1 MIMASLTE
9 NTRSTIPAGIAL
21 TIRNTETIIANIKGR
36 LQKEEDMDNQKT
48 VLFLACFGTSILRA
62 KEVSY
67 DQIQADLAKVSGL
80 PVWQIYTDDDTARA
94 VNGIGGMRIYTV
106 EDALETAII
115 HGFTR
120 VITVP
125 VFFAEGALYKGLR
138 NRLDF
143 YRDRID
149 IVMTKPVIYNNDSA
163 AAVADILIDCIKPV
177 DTAEYL
183 FVGHGAGASDH
194 TSYAMLEDALRAKG
208 FENVRVLK
216 LKEKDCAGQA
226 FTWLKQREADLRDA
240 QVEIVPLVVAWGD
253 YMAGEL
259 YNSNDSLM
267 WQLRKNGFRT
277 VFTGKGLGEYEPF
290 RQIYEKR
297 LEAVAE

>member
-1 MIMASLTE
+1 
-9 NTRSTIPAGIAL
+9 
-21 TIRNTETIIANIKGR
+21 
-36 LQKEEDMDNQKT
+36 MDNQKT

-67 DQIQADLAKVSGL
+67 DQIQAGLAKISGL
-80 PVWQIYTDDDTARA
+80 PVWQIYTDDATARA

-115 HGFTR
+115 HGYTK

-125 VFFAEGALYKGLR
+125 VFFAAGALYKGLQ

-149 IVMTKPVIYNNDSA
+149 IVMTKPVINDRDSA
-163 AAVADILIDCIKPV
+163 AEVADILIDCIKPV
-177 DTAEYL
+177 AETEYL
-183 FVGHGAGASDH
+183 FVGHGAGERDH
-194 TSYAMLEDALRAKG
+194 SSYALLEEALRAKG
-208 FENVRVLK
+208 YDNVRVLK
-216 LKEKDCAGQA
+216 LKERDCAGQA
-226 FTWLKQREADLRDA
+226 FTWLKSREADLRDA
-240 QVEIVPLVVAWGD
+240 QVELVPLVIAWGD

-290 RQIYEKR
+290 RQIFAKR
-297 LEAVAE
+297 LQEV